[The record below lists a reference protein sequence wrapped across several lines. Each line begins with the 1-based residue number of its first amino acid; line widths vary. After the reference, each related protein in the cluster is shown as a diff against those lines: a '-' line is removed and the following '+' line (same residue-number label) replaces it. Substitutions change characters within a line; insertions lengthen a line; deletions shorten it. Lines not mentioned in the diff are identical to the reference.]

1 MIMLHVKSKSLLC
14 TKLIFSFS
22 GVFVRL
28 IPMKHVTTVTQTFD
42 VTHHFHF
49 ISSTFAAQTT
59 DKRRLHCTIS
69 WGPKEQEA
77 PADHGFSDVDFTGGC
92 KPL

>member
-1 MIMLHVKSKSLLC
+1 
-14 TKLIFSFS
+14 
-22 GVFVRL
+22 
-28 IPMKHVTTVTQTFD
+28 MKHVTTVTQLNIRHDTS
-42 VTHHFHF
+42 FHF

>member
-1 MIMLHVKSKSLLC
+1 
-14 TKLIFSFS
+14 
-22 GVFVRL
+22 
-28 IPMKHVTTVTQTFD
+28 MKHVTTVTQTFD

-59 DKRRLHCTIS
+59 DERRLHCTIS

-77 PADHGFSDVDFTGGC
+77 PADHGLYDVDFTGGC